1 MKSENDFQFGAQPAQ
16 TPEIVSKLIRFALS
30 ELSADNAH
38 HDFEHLCR
46 HLARRRI
53 ASNIIPATGP
63 VSGGGDKGADFETI
77 PVQSAPDNSRYWQL
91 ASVGKIL
98 FACSLEKN
106 LKKKLR
112 EDLKA
117 AHEFGEPLERMYFF
131 YNRPLKVGDRNKFKE
146 EAIKNYGIKL
156 EIVDAVA
163 IAEFLADPE
172 LLWIAEKYLS
182 LPSEVSLAPSGSPP
196 ACYSSLIS
204 RPESELPLNAD
215 TFYQLKSALRYARA
229 DSEHHSEIPRL
240 VHRIQL
246 FRSHPDRVISRKA
259 FYEEFVAVLRGL
271 NAAQGYEPRVIEY
284 LSAIPNLSEPPE
296 LEVTCPPYLV
306 QG

>member
-1 MKSENDFQFGAQPAQ
+1 
-16 TPEIVSKLIRFALS
+16 
-30 ELSADNAH
+30 
-38 HDFEHLCR
+38 
-46 HLARRRI
+46 
-53 ASNIIPATGP
+53 
-63 VSGGGDKGADFETI
+63 
-77 PVQSAPDNSRYWQL
+77 
-91 ASVGKIL
+91 
-98 FACSLEKN
+98 
-106 LKKKLR
+106 
-112 EDLKA
+112 
-117 AHEFGEPLERMYFF
+117 MYFF
-131 YNRPLKVGDRNKFKE
+131 YNRPVKVGDRNKFKE

-196 ACYSSLIS
+196 AWYSSLIS

-296 LEVTCPPYLV
+296 VEDAAILLSYVNGACIRKILVIDVPIRSTFRDELLTRLNSMISSEPSFVNCSLLFTKGYLLLMEAALETPQ
-306 QG
+306 QGTMIDVLAQSVENAI